1 MVKTKDDLGNY
12 DIVERWGAFV
22 LFFIVSEKKDQM
34 RGAAILL

>member
-12 DIVERWGAFV
+12 DIVERSGAFV
-22 LFFIVSEKKDQM
+22 EYFILEKKDQM